1 MLLYVYGN
9 IYNLIVYIYGIYG
22 YMYVYILSHTHTYD
36 LLNSDV
42 HSTMLMVDELPCV
55 STHVCVYT
63 CVCVCMCVCVCV

>member
-1 MLLYVYGN
+1 
-9 IYNLIVYIYGIYG
+9 
-22 YMYVYILSHTHTYD
+22 MYVYILSHTHTYD